1 MLDLL
6 LKPLHRLK
14 RRTSTNLIQTPVSLP
29 VQESRPFLVH
39 GQWKSGDL
47 SVPVVDPFTG
57 KLVAQVTQATES
69 NVEEAIASTCL
80 AAMAMERLPAH
91 ARYNILQ
98 QVAALIYRRRDQF
111 AQVITAEAGK
121 PITDAKREVGRAIQT
136 FTVAAEEARRIPGE
150 VIPLDWTPGSD
161 THLGVLRRFPIGPIL
176 GITPFNF
183 PLNLV
188 AHKVAPALASGN
200 PILIKPAP
208 QTPLT
213 ALLLGEVIMEARVP
227 PGGLNVVPCDN
238 SLAER
243 MVVDPRFK
251 LFSFTGSA
259 SVGWMLKAKCGKK
272 KVTLELGGNAG
283 VVIEPDAD
291 LELAAQ
297 RCAAGGFGY
306 AGQTCIAVQR
316 VFVHHS
322 IADAF
327 TTKLLMH
334 VVRLKVGD
342 PSDETT
348 SIGPLIDQTAAQR
361 VEGWIGEAVADGARV
376 LLGGKRMGSLVE
388 ATVLSNVNPDMK
400 VFCKEVFGPVVTVT
414 PYRQLSEAVAL
425 LNQSDYG
432 LQAGI
437 FTQDINKIFHAFR
450 HVQAG
455 AVLANEIPTFR
466 ADHMPYG
473 GVKDSGLGREGV
485 RAAIDDMTEPRML
498 IMNLKDPSHLSEKN
512 I

>member
-1 MLDLL
+1 MLDTIFSN
-6 LKPLHRLK
+6 RL
-14 RRTSTNLIQTPVSLP
+14 RPCSLGVGDDFATTIST
-29 VQESRPFLVH
+29 
-39 GQWKSGDL
+39 
-47 SVPVVDPFTG
+47 
-57 KLVAQVTQATES
+57 
-69 NVEEAIASTCL
+69 
-80 AAMAMERLPAH
+80 
-91 ARYNILQ
+91 
-98 QVAALIYRRRDQF
+98 
-111 AQVITAEAGK
+111 EAGK
-121 PITDAKREVGRAIQT
+121 PITDARREVARAMQT

-150 VIPLDWTPGSD
+150 VVPLDWTPGFD
-161 THLGVLRRFPIGPIL
+161 THLGLLRRFPIGPIL
-176 GITPFNF
+176 GVTPFNF

-188 AHKVAPALASGN
+188 AHKVAPALAAGN

-213 ALLLGEVIMEARVP
+213 ALLLGEVALEAGVP
-227 PGGLNVVPCDN
+227 PGGLNIVPCDN
-238 SLAER
+238 LLAER

-251 LFSFTGSA
+251 LLSFTGSA

-272 KVTLELGGNAG
+272 KVTLELGGNAA
-283 VVIEPDAD
+283 VMIEPDAD

-306 AGQTCIAVQR
+306 AGQTCISVQR
-316 VFVHHS
+316 VFVHQS
-322 IADAF
+322 VSDVF

-334 VVRLKVGD
+334 VARLKMGD
-342 PSDETT
+342 PTDETT
-348 SIGPLIDQTAAQR
+348 SIGPLIDEAAAQR

-376 LLGGKRMGSLVE
+376 LLGGKRTRSLVE
-388 ATVLSNVNPDMK
+388 ATVLSNVNPQMK
-400 VFCKEVFGPVVTVT
+400 VSCREVFGPVVTVT

-437 FTQDINKIFHAFR
+437 FTQDINKIFYAFR
-450 HVQAG
+450 HVEVG

-485 RAAIDDMTEPRML
+485 RAAIEDMTEPRML
-498 IMNLKDPSHLSEKN
+498 IMNLKEPASSTEKTL
-512 I
+512 